1 MRFGVHLGL
10 FWVSTSTRRR
20 RRRSP
25 SRSQTF
31 QGIIRDE
38 DGGEHRC
45 PHYHR
50 TLEAAQECARR
61 ENRKRDQAKA
71 AAEVA
76 RTLSMSPEE
85 RRRDLEE
92 YRRKAEADP
101 IYRDWL
107 RRREAETDAELQRL
121 KAEVADIGFVCGAC
135 GNDAFEV
142 VSGQFGKVGMMC
154 WCTSCGTLHKAT
166 KTELEA

>member
-1 MRFGVHLGL
+1 MRFGVHLGP

-25 SRSQTF
+25 ARSQTF

-45 PHYHR
+45 QHNHR

-61 ENRKRDQAKA
+61 QNRKRVEAEA
-71 AAEVA
+71 AAAA
-76 RTLSMSPEE
+76 RRFGQMTP
-85 RRRDLEE
+85 EE
-92 YRRKAEADP
+92 YRRHLEEVDP
-101 IYRDWL
+101 EFMAQPH
-107 RRREAETDAELQRL
+107 RREAENAAAAEDELQRL
-121 KAEVADIGFVCGAC
+121 KAEVAEIGFVCGAC

-142 VSGQFGKVGMMC
+142 VSGQFGKIGMMC
-154 WCTSCGTLHKAT
+154 RCTSCGTLHKAT
-166 KTELEA
+166 KK